1 MEDGTS
7 STQNTVPFPTL
18 TILYLPMEAETIV
31 GEIGQKYNNMTAEDC
46 TGFFAGGS
54 ERRFKKVTIWSQGID
69 SLWFNAIVAR
79 VKELSDLTKIPI
91 VSGGIMYCI

>member
-7 STQNTVPFPTL
+7 QNTVPFPTL
-18 TILYLPMEAETIV
+18 TILYLPIEAETIV
-31 GEIGQKYNNMTAEDC
+31 VEIGQKYNNMTAEDC
-46 TGFFAGGS
+46 TGFFVGGS

-69 SLWFNAIVAR
+69 SLWFNTIVAR

-91 VSGGIMYCI
+91 VSGGVMYSI

>member
-7 STQNTVPFPTL
+7 STQNTVPFLTL
-18 TILYLPMEAETIV
+18 TILHLPMEAETIV
-31 GEIGQKYNNMTAEDC
+31 ADRISQKYNNMTAEDYWIFC
-46 TGFFAGGS
+46 RGI

-91 VSGGIMYCI
+91 VSGIMYCI

>member
-18 TILYLPMEAETIV
+18 TILYLPIEPETIV
-31 GEIGQKYNNMTAEDC
+31 AEIGQKYNNMTAEDC
-46 TGFFAGGS
+46 TGYFAGGA
-54 ERRFKKVTIWSQGID
+54 ERQFKKVTIWSQGID
-69 SLWFNAIVAR
+69 SLGFNAIVAR
-79 VKELSDLTKIPI
+79 IKELSDLTKSPI

>member
-1 MEDGTS
+1 MEDGKS

-18 TILYLPMEAETIV
+18 TILYLPTEAETIIT
-31 GEIGQKYNNMTAEDC
+31 EIGRKYNNMTSEDC
-46 TGFFAGGS
+46 TGYFAGGL

-69 SLWFNAIVAR
+69 TLWFNAIVAR